1 MNAKLR
7 SFIKYSLLL
16 VIAFTLLIFAFRGV
30 DVKKIINGM
39 LEANLFWVSLSALTS
54 IIAFISRAY
63 RWKLLIEPL
72 GYSPSLKN
80 STAAVMIGYLA
91 NLAFPRLGEVSR
103 CGVLNKTDAVPFN
116 KLLGTVIVERVV
128 DVISLLIC
136 LFLAAI
142 IEYKRLG
149 NFFKEN
155 MIDPFY
161 TKVNQLLSSPMAIAV
176 AILLALMVVIA
187 IIWTRK
193 RSKKRGQES
202 WFIKLMKG
210 FAEGLKSVAKLERP
224 WMFIFHSVLIW
235 FLYFLGVYASLFAL
249 PSTSGLGLNTALF
262 LLVAGGFGMSAPVQG
277 GIGAY
282 HLLVS
287 QGLILYGVSQQDGL
301 TFATLLHSLQ
311 LLLILVFG
319 VASLLLLFGVR
330 KNIEV
335 DVKGEKMG

>member
-7 SFIKYSLLL
+7 SLIKYALLL

-39 LEANLFWVSLSALTS
+39 FEAHLFWVSLSGLISMA
-54 IIAFISRAY
+54 AFISRAY

-80 STAAVMIGYLA
+80 STAALMIGYLA

-103 CGVLNKTDAVPFN
+103 CGVLTKTDAVPFN
-116 KLLGTVIVERVV
+116 KLLGTVIVERVI
-128 DVISLLIC
+128 DVISLFIC
-136 LFLAAI
+136 LLLAAI

-155 MIDPFY
+155 MIDPLY
-161 TKVNQLLSSPMAIAV
+161 AKVDQLLRSPLAIAIAAMLILMIVV
-176 AILLALMVVIA
+176 AVV
-187 IIWTRK
+187 WTLN
-193 RSKKRGQES
+193 RSKKVGKES
-202 WFIKLMKG
+202 WFIKVIKG
-210 FAEGLKSVAKLERP
+210 FADGLKSAARLKRP
-224 WMFIFHSVLIW
+224 WLFTFHSFLIW
-235 FLYFLGVYASLFAL
+235 FLYFLGVYVCLFAL
-249 PSTSGLGLNTALF
+249 RSTSGLGVNTALF

-311 LLLILVFG
+311 LLLIIVFG

-330 KNIEV
+330 KNIGA
-335 DVKGEKMG
+335 DVKQ